1 MDKMTDKEVYELL
14 SRLDIGYVR
23 HDHIPVFTIEQANQL
38 NLKILATRCKN
49 LFLRN
54 KKGNQH
60 YLVIMEH
67 LQLLNLRKLSSQIG
81 SSALSLA
88 SEERVYNLL
97 GLTPGAVSPFGLVN
111 DEGKKVTVIID
122 RKLRDSSYLSFHPN
136 VNTATI
142 EISFIDFEKYLDWC
156 ENKVLYVNLTD

>member
-1 MDKMTDKEVYELL
+1 MRKTTDKEVYELL
-14 SRLDIGYVR
+14 SRLDISYVR

-67 LQLLNLRKLSSQIG
+67 LKLLDLRKLSSQIG

-88 SEERVYNLL
+88 SEERLYNLL
-97 GLTPGAVSPFGLVN
+97 RLTPGSVSPFGLIN
-111 DEGKKVTVIID
+111 DEGKKVTVLID
-122 RKLRDSSYLSFHPN
+122 RNLRNSQSLSFHPN
-136 VNTATI
+136 INTVTI
-142 EISFIDFEKYLDWC
+142 EISFNDFEKYLRWC
-156 ENKVLYVNLTD
+156 KNKVLYVEI

>member
-1 MDKMTDKEVYELL
+1 MGKTTDKEVYELL
-14 SRLDIGYVR
+14 SRLDISYVR

-38 NLKILATRCKN
+38 NLKSSVTRCKN

-67 LQLLNLRKLSSQIG
+67 LQLLDLRRLSSLIG

-88 SEERVYNLL
+88 SEERLVNLL
-97 GLTPGAVSPFGLVN
+97 RLTPGSVSPFGLIN
-111 DEGKKVTVIID
+111 DEEKKVTVIID
-122 RKLRDSSYLSFHPN
+122 STLRESSYLSFHPN
-136 VNTATI
+136 INTVTI

-156 ENKVLYVNLTD
+156 RNEVLYVKI